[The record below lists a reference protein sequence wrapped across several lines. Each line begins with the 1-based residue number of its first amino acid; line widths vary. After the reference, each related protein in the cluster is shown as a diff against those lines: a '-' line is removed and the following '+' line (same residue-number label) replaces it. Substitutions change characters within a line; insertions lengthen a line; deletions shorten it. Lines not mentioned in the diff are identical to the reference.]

1 MYQANQSLNYKP
13 ITFFLLT
20 FLFTYVTWFIAVY
33 ISYQSCLALLVPF
46 ILIGMGG
53 PSIAALSM
61 LIHTKNKN
69 MWVDFYQRL
78 QPNKIRITFI
88 PFIFLFIPF
97 MVICAI
103 AVSSLLGLS
112 TKGFLFAQ
120 LPPDQALGNMGFIAI
135 LFVVILSCSLEE
147 IGWRGY
153 GIESL
158 KSKFNLWKTSI
169 IFAFLWSLWHI
180 PAFFIRNGY
189 FQQEVLQLGFVQT
202 IVYFATLF
210 PLTFLINWAYVKN
223 NRSIL
228 AAILMHAILNFSV
241 ALFQIEPVTKIV
253 FMILLFVAA
262 VIVVTKD
269 KELFFKN

>member
-1 MYQANQSLNYKP
+1 MYQANQTLNYKP
-13 ITFFLLT
+13 INFFLLT

-33 ISYQSCLALLVPF
+33 ISYQPSLELLFPF
-46 ILIGMGG
+46 ILIGMAG
-53 PSIAALSM
+53 PSIAALFM
-61 LIHTKNKN
+61 LIRTKNKN

-78 QPNKIRITFI
+78 QPSKIRITFI

-103 AVSSLLGLS
+103 AVSLLLGLS
-112 TKGFLFAQ
+112 TKGFSFAQ
-120 LPPDQALGNMGFIAI
+120 LPSDQALGNMGLIAI
-135 LFVVILSCSLEE
+135 LFVIIFSCSLEE

-158 KSKFNLWKTSI
+158 KSKFNFWNTSI
-169 IFAFLWSLWHI
+169 IFAFLWSLWHV

-189 FQQEVLQLGFVQT
+189 FQQEVWQLGFVQT

-210 PLTFLINWAYVKN
+210 SLTFLINWAYVKN

-228 AAILMHAILNFSV
+228 VAIFMHTMSNFSV
-241 ALFQIEPVTKIV
+241 ALFHIEPVTKIV
-253 FMILLFVAA
+253 LMIFLFIAA
-262 VIVVTKD
+262 AIVVTKD